1 MNSST
6 TKRGKEKK
14 LKDTFYPK
22 ENIHFPTQRE
32 RERSLDFNCSVVELG
47 REKKSVNSSVVV
59 LVQLLQVLYQWQ
71 ALASKKRIEL
81 KLANLYYYE

>member
-47 REKKSVNSSVVV
+47 REKKVCKQQRCCTCATATSVVPM
-59 LVQLLQVLYQWQ
+59 
-71 ALASKKRIEL
+71 ASVSKQEE
-81 KLANLYYYE
+81 N